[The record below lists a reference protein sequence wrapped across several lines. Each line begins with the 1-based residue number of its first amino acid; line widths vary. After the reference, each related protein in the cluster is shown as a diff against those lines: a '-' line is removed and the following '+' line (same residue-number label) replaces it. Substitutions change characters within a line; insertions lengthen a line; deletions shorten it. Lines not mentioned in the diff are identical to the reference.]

1 MASSWT
7 HAIAAVAIAATL
19 VPREVP
25 PRTWYLVAVAA
36 VVPDLDATARLWGGV
51 DVAWLGGHR
60 AFTHSL
66 AFAAVCGLLIA
77 LALRPAVITRSS
89 ALRAWFAAMLAI
101 ATHGALDALTTY
113 GEGIQF
119 LAPFSEHRYWAP
131 LRLLGGGVV
140 GDTIAFVVFYAV
152 ARTMLIRRKLPLPS
166 VLNPQFLRAA
176 G

>member
-7 HAIAAVAIAATL
+7 HAAGAVAIAATL
-19 VPREVP
+19 MPRGVP

-36 VVPDLDATARLWGGV
+36 VVPDLDAIGQLWGGG

-60 AFTHSL
+60 AFTHSVS
-66 AFAAVCGLLIA
+66 FAAGSGLLVA
-77 LALRPAVITRSS
+77 TSLRPAVTGVS
-89 ALRAWFAAMLAI
+89 ATLRAWFAAMLAI
-101 ATHGALDALTTY
+101 TTHGALDALTTY

-119 LAPFSEHRYWAP
+119 LAPLSEQRYWAP
-131 LRLLGGGVV
+131 WRLLGGGIVR
-140 GDTIAFVVFYAV
+140 DSIAFLFFYA
-152 ARTMLIRRKLPLPS
+152 AGRAMIIRRYLPLPS